1 MYWFVLTSI
10 LKKILDEYFLDI
22 HQKAPEAVSPSV
34 MEVVPPAPM
43 KENESGNRNVGNITN
58 DD

>member
-1 MYWFVLTSI
+1 M
-10 LKKILDEYFLDI
+10 DI
-22 HQKAPEAVSPSV
+22 HQKAPEAVSPHV

-58 DD
+58 DDYFHFCALWVKGPTIA